1 MITDLKINEEKKKEY
16 YEKGY
21 WTHDTIRDVW
31 ERQARANANKEYVAD
46 DQGCR
51 MTYGEVDDAA
61 SRLAA
66 WLVSQGIKPGDV
78 VTLQFP
84 NWAEFTIAY
93 VACFKAGAVIQ
104 SLARNFNG
112 ADLTYAM
119 NLVEGAA
126 PTSGPP
132 PSTASITSSRSSTS
146 PATSPP

>member
-1 MITDLKINEEKKKEY
+1 
-16 YEKGY
+16 
-21 WTHDTIRDVW
+21 
-31 ERQARANANKEYVAD
+31 
-46 DQGCR
+46 

-119 NLVEGAA
+119 NLVESRAYHRA
-126 PTSGPP
+126 HL
-132 PSTASITSSRSSTS
+132 PSTASVTSSRSSTS
-146 PATSPP
+146 PATSLP

>member
-31 ERQARANANKEYVAD
+31 ERQAQANADKEYVAD
-46 DQGCR
+46 DQDCR

-78 VTLQFP
+78 VTRQCP
-84 NWAEFTIAY
+84 NWAWLLY
-93 VACFKAGAVIQ
+93 
-104 SLARNFNG
+104 
-112 ADLTYAM
+112 
-119 NLVEGAA
+119 
-126 PTSGPP
+126 TS
-132 PSTASITSSRSSTS
+132 RCV
-146 PATSPP
+146 

>member
-1 MITDLKINEEKKKEY
+1 
-16 YEKGY
+16 
-21 WTHDTIRDVW
+21 
-31 ERQARANANKEYVAD
+31 
-46 DQGCR
+46 

-104 SLARNFNG
+104 CG
-112 ADLTYAM
+112 
-119 NLVEGAA
+119 
-126 PTSGPP
+126 
-132 PSTASITSSRSSTS
+132 S
-146 PATSPP
+146 PATSTGPTSPTP

>member
-21 WTHDTIRDVW
+21 WTRETIRDVW
-31 ERQARANANKEYVAD
+31 ERQARAHAGEEYVAD

-61 SRLAA
+61 ARLAA
-66 WLVSQGIKPGDV
+66 WLVDAGIEPGDV

-104 SLARNFNG
+104 SLAC
-112 ADLTYAM
+112 
-119 NLVEGAA
+119 
-126 PTSGPP
+126 
-132 PSTASITSSRSSTS
+132 
-146 PATSPP
+146 

>member
-31 ERQARANANKEYVAD
+31 ERQAQANADKEYVAD

-84 NWAEFTIAY
+84 NWAEFKKKMINSDGLLRMKKMLLKESNPENITR
-93 VACFKAGAVIQ
+93 Q
-104 SLARNFNG
+104 S
-112 ADLTYAM
+112 
-119 NLVEGAA
+119 
-126 PTSGPP
+126 
-132 PSTASITSSRSSTS
+132 
-146 PATSPP
+146 

>member
-31 ERQARANANKEYVAD
+31 ERQAQANADKEYVAD
-46 DQGCR
+46 DQDCR

-78 VTLQFP
+78 VTLP
-84 NWAEFTIAY
+84 GLE
-93 VACFKAGAVIQ
+93 
-104 SLARNFNG
+104 
-112 ADLTYAM
+112 LT
-119 NLVEGAA
+119 VV
-126 PTSGPP
+126 
-132 PSTASITSSRSSTS
+132 
-146 PATSPP
+146 